1 VSSITAD
8 AVDYSGVTEVAGTR
22 VTREA
27 LSMLYTRYAFGA
39 TVAEGDDVLDVA
51 CGGGSGLGYLAKHAR
66 RVVGGD
72 YTAPLLA
79 HAARHYQGE
88 IPLLR
93 LDAHALPFRSGSFDA
108 ILLYEAIY
116 YLLGPERFVREAG
129 RVLRPSGCLVISTV
143 NPEWCDFNPSPL
155 SARYFSGRELVSL
168 LREGGFQAD
177 IFGAFPVVHA
187 SAKERVVSAIRRA
200 AVSLHLIPP
209 TMKGKELL
217 KRLFLGRLV
226 SFPPEVTEAMAS
238 YCPPTRLGE
247 TAVPVRDFKVLYA
260 VGRRS

>member
-1 VSSITAD
+1 MSSIASD

-39 TVAEGDDVLDVA
+39 AVAEGDDVLDVA

-79 HAARHYQGE
+79 RAAHHYQGE

-93 LDAHALPFRSGSFDA
+93 LDAHALPFRSQSFDA
-108 ILLYEAIY
+108 VLLYEAIY
-116 YLLGPERFVREAG
+116 YLLGPERFVVEAG
-129 RVLRPSGCLVISTV
+129 RVLRPSGSLVISTV
-143 NPEWCDFNPSPL
+143 NPEWSDFNPSPL
-155 SARYFSGRELVSL
+155 SARYFSGRELASL
-168 LREGGFQAD
+168 LSAGGFQAE
-177 IFGAFPVVHA
+177 IFGAFPVAHA
-187 SAKERVVSAIRRA
+187 SAKEHVVSAVRRA
-200 AVSLHLIPP
+200 AVRLHMIPS

-226 SFPPEVTEAMAS
+226 SFPSEVTEAMAS
-238 YCPPTRLGE
+238 YCPPARLRTTTE
-247 TAVPVRDFKVLYA
+247 PIRDFKVLYA

>member
-1 VSSITAD
+1 MSPITAEG
-8 AVDYSGVTEVAGTR
+8 VDYSRVTEVTGTR
-22 VTREA
+22 VTHEA

-39 TVAEGDDVLDVA
+39 AVAEGDDVLDVA

-79 HAARHYQGE
+79 RAARHYRGE

-93 LDAHALPFRSGSFDA
+93 LDAHALPFRSESFDA
-108 ILLYEAIY
+108 VLLYEAIY
-116 YLLGPERFVREAG
+116 YLFGPEQFVAEAA

-143 NPEWCDFNPSPL
+143 NPEWSDFNRSAL
-155 SARYFSGRELVSL
+155 SARYFSGRELESL
-168 LREGGFQAD
+168 LNAGGFEVE

-187 SAKERVVSAIRRA
+187 SAKQRLASAVRRA
-200 AVSLHLIPP
+200 AVRLHLIPS

-238 YCPPTRLGE
+238 YCPPARLRTTTE
-247 TAVPVRDFKVLYA
+247 PIRDFKVLYA
-260 VGRRS
+260 VGRKS